1 MTSYARGPLFNASFI
16 FLLNAHVKVAP
27 FKETGAFMSD
37 EHTYSEFPLV
47 SQWASEG
54 DGDLQRYYAY
64 IKVEEET

>member
-47 SQWASEG
+47 SQ
-54 DGDLQRYYAY
+54 
-64 IKVEEET
+64 